1 MALKTFNTRDL
12 LNDPKIKEPWP
23 EQFVDWYVQR
33 DPKLTDELATVL
45 NEAKDER
52 PLQEFYTKHPSMLA
66 LVFPVH
72 CCWVFPK
79 PRLGGG
85 KWVPDFL
92 LCDKNSLGFRWILI
106 ELESPTMEAT
116 NKDGSVSADC
126 NHALQQ
132 IRDYRR
138 WLRDNAL
145 FEEKQGFKGL
155 NADCEGWIVI
165 GRRDTGRTDL
175 EQQLKSR
182 GIDTVVLT
190 GISTNAGVES
200 TARQGT
206 GLGFAFVLVEDAC
219 SAQSAEHHRFAFE
232 NIFPRLTRVRATD
245 EVLAALA

>member
-12 LNDPKIKEPWP
+12 LDDPKIREPWP
-23 EQFVDWYVQR
+23 EQFVDWYIRR
-33 DPKLTDELATVL
+33 DPKLAEELATTL

-52 PLQEFYTKHPSMLA
+52 PLQEFYTEHPSMIA

-92 LCDKNSLGFRWILI
+92 LCDKNSLGYRWILI

-116 NKDGSVSADC
+116 NKDESVSAGC
-126 NHALQQ
+126 HHAVEQ

-155 NADCEGWIVI
+155 NADCEGCVVI
-165 GRRDTGRTDL
+165 GRRDGDRTDL
-175 EQQLKSR
+175 EQQRLADFGKERIEIASYDRLLYQAREHLLVVNSR
-182 GIDTVVLT
+182 WEEGKK
-190 GISTNAGVES
+190 A
-200 TARQGT
+200 
-206 GLGFAFVLVEDAC
+206 
-219 SAQSAEHHRFAFE
+219 AEKVAE
-232 NIFPRLTRVRATD
+232 IRAD
-245 EVLAALA
+245 KEAK

>member
-175 EQQLKSR
+175 EQQRLADFRKEKVEIASYDR
-182 GIDTVVLT
+182 LLYQAMEHLMVV
-190 GISTNAGVES
+190 NA
-200 TARQGT
+200 RWKK
-206 GLGFAFVLVEDAC
+206 
-219 SAQSAEHHRFAFE
+219 AEQITEKAE
-232 NIFPRLTRVRATD
+232 EIKKPD
-245 EVLAALA
+245 EPK